1 MRNARP
7 RAPVDRCFM
16 RPYSLS
22 HLSDANLLRGLRAL
36 VARDRATIAELIAH
50 IAEVDARRLYVPAGY
65 ASMHAYCVGEL
76 GLSEDAAFK
85 RITAARVARQFPV
98 LFGLLEQGRL
108 HLTAVRALAPHL
120 APAIAEEL
128 FEAAA
133 GLSKTELDR
142 MLARRFACAGIPS
155 LVLPML
161 SPSGQTA
168 ASQDVASP
176 PEPATQLAPGRVE
189 ILPAPPEPAA
199 LADRVLLR
207 VAVER
212 STYDNLRYA
221 QELLSHSV
229 PSGDVAKVLD
239 RALKAL
245 IVQLEKRKFAAT
257 TRPRLRSRQKAT
269 AGTRSVPAHVR
280 RVVWERDQGRCTF
293 VGESGHRCGSRKLLE
308 FDHVDPVA
316 RGGRA
321 TVERMRLRCRA
332 HNQYE
337 AERAFGAEFMS
348 GKRNGGRR
356 AADEATALRLR
367 AQSERTAADEQARDV
382 MAGLRSL
389 GFHVGEAR
397 RGTESSQA
405 LEGATLEE
413 CLRAA
418 IRFLRPPR
426 NSPARSA
433 TSANGPGARAD
444 RGERGATLE
453 RAAQSAISAPASP

>member
-1 MRNARP
+1 MHT
-7 RAPVDRCFM
+7 
-16 RPYSLS
+16 YSLS
-22 HLSDANLLRGLRAL
+22 HLSDANLLLGLRAR
-36 VARDRATIAELIAH
+36 VARDRATTAEVIAH

-65 ASMHAYCVGEL
+65 ASMHAYCMGEL
-76 GLSEDAAFK
+76 DLSEDAAFK

-98 LFGLLEQGRL
+98 LFGLLEKGRL
-108 HLTAVRALAPHL
+108 HLTAVRPLAPHL
-120 APAIAEEL
+120 APANAEAL

-142 MLARRFACAGIPS
+142 MLARYFACAGVPS
-155 LVLPML
+155 LVLPL
-161 SPSGQTA
+161 PSPSGQTV

-189 ILPAPPEPAA
+189 VLPAPPKPAA
-199 LADRVLLR
+199 LADRVMLR

-212 STYDNLRYA
+212 STYDNLRYV

-229 PSGDVAKVLD
+229 PSGDVAQVLD
-239 RALKAL
+239 RALKGL
-245 IVQLEKRKFAAT
+245 IVPLEKRRFAVT
-257 TRPRLRSRQKAT
+257 TRPRPRSRQKAS

-280 RVVWERDQGRCTF
+280 RTVWERDQGRCTF
-293 VGESGHRCGSRKLLE
+293 VGETGHRCGSRKLLE

-321 TVERMRLRCRA
+321 TVENLRLRCRA

-337 AERAFGAEFMS
+337 AERVFGAEFMS

-356 AADEATALRLR
+356 PAGEAPALKLKSE
-367 AQSERTAADEQARDV
+367 SERTAADEQARDV

-397 RGTESSQA
+397 RGTEFSQA
-405 LEGATLEE
+405 LEGASLEE
-413 CLRAA
+413 RLRAA
-418 IRFLRPPR
+418 IKFLRPPR
-426 NSPARSA
+426 NSPARGA
-433 TSANGPGARAD
+433 TRANGPSAEFVRPAAARPSPATRARA
-444 RGERGATLE
+444 
-453 RAAQSAISAPASP
+453 AS

>member
-7 RAPVDRCFM
+7 RAPV
-16 RPYSLS
+16 
-22 HLSDANLLRGLRAL
+22 
-36 VARDRATIAELIAH
+36 IAH

-155 LVLPML
+155 LVLSML

-189 ILPAPPEPAA
+189 VLPAPPEPAA
-199 LADRVLLR
+199 LGDR
-207 VAVER
+207 
-212 STYDNLRYA
+212 
-221 QELLSHSV
+221 
-229 PSGDVAKVLD
+229 VAKVLD

-257 TRPRLRSRQKAT
+257 TRLRLRSRQKAT

-280 RVVWERDQGRCTF
+280 RAVWERDQGRCTF
-293 VGESGHRCGSRKLLE
+293 VGESGHRCGSRRLLE

-348 GKRNGGRR
+348 TERAHCRGRAGTR
-356 AADEATALRLR
+356 RDG
-367 AQSERTAADEQARDV
+367 RTAQPGV
-382 MAGLRSL
+382 PS
-389 GFHVGEAR
+389 R
-397 RGTESSQA
+397 RG
-405 LEGATLEE
+405 
-413 CLRAA
+413 
-418 IRFLRPPR
+418 
-426 NSPARSA
+426 
-433 TSANGPGARAD
+433 
-444 RGERGATLE
+444 
-453 RAAQSAISAPASP
+453 ASWN